1 MSVVD
6 AEISIAGRGRALFGE
21 GRPAALPTRVRRLP
35 IHAECDVG
43 ALVYGPR
50 DDPDALMRAFVDRR
64 IDEGRDVVG
73 ILQTRRPVLDGSRRG
88 AALRLVHDRPTADDE
103 EIAVPPEGRRAV
115 DVVADLGLRL
125 EALLGRRPELLVL
138 NRFGRGEIAGAG
150 LWRLMERAVAMELP
164 MVTAVP
170 ENHFED
176 WLAAAAGLAVRIHPT
191 AAALERWWLSLEH
204 AVEPCRRREP
214 ACGAWK

>member
-1 MSVVD
+1 MSI
-6 AEISIAGRGRALFGE
+6 AEADISIAGRSAARSVAR
-21 GRPAALPTRVRRLP
+21 RPSAAPSVARRLP

-43 ALVYGPR
+43 ALVYGPD

-73 ILQTRRPVLDGSRRG
+73 ILQTRRPAPDGSRRG
-88 AALRLVHDRPTADDE
+88 AALRLVHDAPADE
-103 EIAVPPEGRRAV
+103 EIAVPQPHARAV
-115 DVVADLGLRL
+115 DVVADLGQRL
-125 EALLGRRPELLVL
+125 EAVIARRPELLVL

-170 ENHFED
+170 ETHFGD
-176 WLAAAAGLAVRIHPT
+176 WLAAASGLAVRIRPT
-191 AAALERWWLSLEH
+191 ASGLERWWHSLEPS
-204 AVEPCRRREP
+204 AAPRPRES
-214 ACGAWK
+214 ACSAWK